1 MKSIKRGRASSM
13 TSGIV
18 GIVMS
23 ILFFGMGAEVSDG
36 FGGFAAFMPIIM
48 GLIVLG
54 VSIAEIIGATRKN
67 RFSEYDITDE
77 GEEPD
82 PLNQYYGGQAQ
93 STRNWQSPTSAPAQ
107 PGTAAQSYC
116 PYCGTHIEQGYAY
129 CPSCGKK
136 LPENDGLSN

>member
-23 ILFFGMGAEVSDG
+23 MAFFGIAMQVSDG
-36 FGGFAAFMPIIM
+36 FGEFAFMPIIM

-54 VSIAEIIGATRKN
+54 VSIVEIIGATRKN
-67 RFSEYDITDE
+67 RFSEYDITDD

-82 PLNQYYGGQAQ
+82 PLNQYYGGQA
-93 STRNWQSPTSAPAQ
+93 
-107 PGTAAQSYC
+107 
-116 PYCGTHIEQGYAY
+116 
-129 CPSCGKK
+129 
-136 LPENDGLSN
+136 

>member
-23 ILFFGMGAEVSDG
+23 MVFFGMAMQVSDG
-36 FGGFAAFMPIIM
+36 FGEFAFMPIIM

-54 VSIAEIIGATRKN
+54 ASIAEIIGATRKN
-67 RFSEYDITDE
+67 RFSEYDITDD

-93 STRNWQSPTSAPAQ
+93 STQNWQSPTSAPTQ
-107 PGTAAQSYC
+107 SGTAAQSYC
-116 PYCGTHIEQGYAY
+116 PYCGTRVEQGFAY
-129 CPSCGKK
+129 CPYCGKR
-136 LPENDGLSN
+136 LPEGKPDDKR

>member
-23 ILFFGMGAEVSDG
+23 MAFFGMAMRVSDG
-36 FGGFAAFMPIIM
+36 FGEFAFMPIIM

-67 RFSEYDITDE
+67 RFSEYDITDD

-93 STRNWQSPTSAPAQ
+93 STQNWQSPTSAPAQ
-107 PGTAAQSYC
+107 SGTAAQSYC
-116 PYCGTHIEQGYAY
+116 PYCGTRIEQGYAY
-129 CPSCGKK
+129 CPSCGKR
-136 LPENDGLSN
+136 LPEGKPDDKW

>member
-1 MKSIKRGRASSM
+1 MKSIKRGRASSL

-23 ILFFGMGAEVSDG
+23 ITFFGIATQVSSD
-36 FGGFAAFMPIIM
+36 FGEFAFVPMIM

-67 RFSEYDITDE
+67 RFSEYDITDD

-82 PLNQYYGGQAQ
+82 PLNQY
-93 STRNWQSPTSAPAQ
+93 
-107 PGTAAQSYC
+107 
-116 PYCGTHIEQGYAY
+116 
-129 CPSCGKK
+129 
-136 LPENDGLSN
+136 

>member
-23 ILFFGMGAEVSDG
+23 MAFFGIAMQVSDG
-36 FGGFAAFMPIIM
+36 FGEFAFMPIIM

-54 VSIAEIIGATRKN
+54 VSIAEIVGATRKN
-67 RFSEYDITDE
+67 RFSEYDITDD

-93 STRNWQSPTSAPAQ
+93 SPQNWQSPTSAPAQ
-107 PGTAAQSYC
+107 SGTAVQSYC
-116 PYCGTHIEQGYAY
+116 PYCGTRIEQGYAY
-129 CPSCGKK
+129 CPSCGKR
-136 LPENDGLSN
+136 LPEGKPDDKW

>member
-23 ILFFGMGAEVSDG
+23 MAFFGIAMQVSDG
-36 FGGFAAFMPIIM
+36 FGEFAFMPIIM

-54 VSIAEIIGATRKN
+54 ASIAEIIGATRKN
-67 RFSEYDITDE
+67 RFSEYDITDD

-82 PLNQYYGGQAQ
+82 PLNQYYGAQARPDQ
-93 STRNWQSPTSAPAQ
+93 ERQSP
-107 PGTAAQSYC
+107 AATPTGADAALASYC
-116 PYCGTHIEQGYAY
+116 PYCGTRVGHGFAY
-129 CPSCGKK
+129 CPSCGKR
-136 LPENDGLSN
+136 LPEGKPDDKR

>member
-1 MKSIKRGRASSM
+1 MKSIKRGRASSL

-23 ILFFGMGAEVSDG
+23 MVFFGMAMQVSSD
-36 FGGFAAFMPIIM
+36 FGEFAFVPMIM

-54 VSIAEIIGATRKN
+54 LSIGEIIGATRKN
-67 RFSEYDITDE
+67 RFSEYDITDD

-93 STRNWQSPTSAPAQ
+93 SNQNWQSPTSAPAQ
-107 PGTAAQSYC
+107 SGTAAQSYC
-116 PYCGTHIEQGYAY
+116 PNCGTRIEQGYAY
-129 CPSCGKK
+129 CPSCGKR
-136 LPENDGLSN
+136 LPEGKPDDKR

>member
-1 MKSIKRGRASSM
+1 MKSIKRGRASSL

-18 GIVMS
+18 GIAMS
-23 ILFFGMGAEVSDG
+23 IAFFGIATQVSSD
-36 FGGFAAFMPIIM
+36 FGEFAFVPMIM

-67 RFSEYDITDE
+67 RFSEYDIADD

-93 STRNWQSPTSAPAQ
+93 STQNWQSPTSAPAQ

-116 PYCGTHIEQGYAY
+116 PYCGTRIEQGYAY
-129 CPSCGKK
+129 CPSCGKR
-136 LPENDGLSN
+136 LPEGKPDDKR